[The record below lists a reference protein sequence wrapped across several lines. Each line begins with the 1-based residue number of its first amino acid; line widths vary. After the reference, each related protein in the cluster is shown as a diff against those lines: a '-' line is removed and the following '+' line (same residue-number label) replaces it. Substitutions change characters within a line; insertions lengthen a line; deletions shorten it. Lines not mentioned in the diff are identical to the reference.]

1 MACTRSPP
9 PSCGRQDVSALHLI
23 SHGAPARLTLGS
35 LTLDSDAL
43 ARHARRSGHRA
54 RRLARRRRPVHLW
67 LQRRRGR
74 RHCAFIDQL
83 AAATGARVAASTNLT
98 GAADQGGDWV
108 LEARTA
114 AMRSAALAFP
124 AYRMVLPTVAG
135 TVTIPFSHPDG
146 SFFTS
151 MMVDGQ
157 INTGTTDIALAVV
170 YQFYFAASGN
180 TLTGTATNIDLAGG
194 TGSML
199 LYHSGIG
206 YDPVASFIIKSQSN
220 RMFGLFSF
228 QDSGCTRAGLQLH
241 GLRLPAT
248 MSSSAATRSTSAAA
262 SIPCSS
268 RYPPVSPT
276 SMKSG

>member
-1 MACTRSPP
+1 MIWPPYAPPCATTPTCSSMVATSPR
-9 PSCGRQDVSALHLI
+9 G
-23 SHGAPARLTLGS
+23 
-35 LTLDSDAL
+35 DAY
-43 ARHARRSGHRA
+43 
-54 RRLARRRRPVHLW
+54 
-67 LQRRRGR
+67 
-74 RHCAFIDQL
+74 CAFIDQL

-241 GLRLPAT
+241 GLRLPQQCLRRQPRVQRRRQLQSRAHH
-248 MSSSAATRSTSAAA
+248 ATRQF
-262 SIPCSS
+262 
-268 RYPPVSPT
+268 RQHR
-276 SMKSG
+276 